1 MWPTARGGAIVAMIA
16 LTILPGR
23 TSAQRPADRSTP
35 EAYFRA
41 VAEFFRI
48 PLDEVSILSEWSLPT
63 DEIPVVLFVSRR
75 GGVSTDALV
84 VLRSSGRPW
93 FDLSRRY
100 GLDAGAFYV
109 QLDPADAPT
118 LSGTMD
124 KFASLPRND
133 WGRLVLDDAEI
144 VGLVNVRVISTYLS
158 VPPAR
163 VLAERARSAS
173 YAGAYRALTAR

>member
-1 MWPTARGGAIVAMIA
+1 M
-16 LTILPGR
+16 
-23 TSAQRPADRSTP
+23 
-35 EAYFRA
+35 
-41 VAEFFRI
+41 
-48 PLDEVSILSEWSLPT
+48 
-63 DEIPVVLFVSRR
+63 
-75 GGVSTDALV
+75 
-84 VLRSSGRPW
+84 
-93 FDLSRRY
+93 
-100 GLDAGAFYV
+100 

-163 VLAERARSAS
+163 VLAERVPLRRPLPVAS
-173 YAGAYRALTAR
+173 YNRGMKVPPWPIHSTCPCRS